1 MDLSGITGHDPARL
15 GFPVA
20 SLPEEA
26 RGLRGSQAAEQR
38 LVLAPQRH
46 ARRLGREQP
55 LLEQTKPRGELRAHP
70 LVRRVPRLV
79 VRLPGRERGHALLE
93 CAQLQKARLLET
105 HLRLLRHHA
114 PPLELRRVLRHALL
128 AQRRSGR
135 APPHRRGVLG
145 RPQLG
150 GVAPVRQGQ
159 VQRESPLGRCGR
171 GRGGGHLCDRAGHA
185 RGVQEGRGQRSLQQR
200 RLARGGRAL
209 HRGHRAARDGTLR
222 RRAVLRNRGGRRRGS
237 CRDAARAARQ
247 PRRCLPEAR
256 PLRAGARRLRVCARR
271 LARARQGRIPQGAG
285 VAGARALR
293 RGHLRL
299 CARLGTRAEQRA
311 GERRAAHGRD
321 ATAAQARAGRQLVAA
336 EVEPLPLPPRCASR
350 AVQARHAYAAFY
362 ATHR

>member
-171 GRGGGHLCDRAGHA
+171 GRGGGHSRGHA
-185 RGVQEGRGQRSLQQR
+185 AGQGLC
-200 RLARGGRAL
+200 ARGGRAGGAAVTL
-209 HRGHRAARDGTLR
+209 AVTDTVADAVTAAAAARG
-222 RRAVLRNRGGRRRGS
+222 VPVGG
-237 CRDAARAARQ
+237 
-247 PRRCLPEAR
+247 
-256 PLRAGARRLRVCARR
+256 
-271 LARARQGRIPQGAG
+271 
-285 VAGARALR
+285 
-293 RGHLRL
+293 
-299 CARLGTRAEQRA
+299 
-311 GERRAAHGRD
+311 
-321 ATAAQARAGRQLVAA
+321 
-336 EVEPLPLPPRCASR
+336 R
-350 AVQARHAYAAFY
+350 AVQRGGDGGGHVRAAG
-362 ATHR
+362 